1 MKNKL
6 NIIKN
11 WLPFLIF
18 VVLVSASCTK
28 NENVPEATPISYP
41 DASGSTIGEV
51 LNNPNFSILK
61 AAVTKAGLMP
71 AVSNKSS
78 LFTVFAPDDAA
89 FIRSGVPLA
98 VINALPAATVAS
110 IVQYHII
117 PGRSIS
123 SAGIPTTFP
132 NVQMPTAF
140 IIPAPNTN
148 PLVRFT
154 SFPSK
159 RGSNVWVNNI
169 PVVTPDLAAA
179 NGTVHVTFAMLNPPT
194 RVLLDTISR
203 DADLTYLVAAITAAD
218 AGVPA
223 GSKFSDFL
231 ANAAA
236 NFTVMAPTNQA
247 FINLLTFLRLP
258 ASPSSL
264 ALLPQATVRGIVA
277 YHLLLARA
285 FATNLP
291 TVATPVPSL
300 LSASLPG
307 APTLTFNASP
317 GGGVKG
323 AGNPTYSNITAID
336 RHAIN
341 GIYHKI
347 DQVLL
352 PQ

>member
-1 MKNKL
+1 LFHIIGDTQTRPRPNKSVEPYIAAGAPFTEPL
-6 NIIKN
+6 SNGSFFTEKIFSVLMLLPPVNPKDPLGVAVKA
-11 WLPFLIF
+11 WLP
-18 VVLVSASCTK
+18 TK
-28 NENVPEATPISYP
+28 LLA
-41 DASGSTIGEV
+41 EV
-51 LNNPNFSILK
+51 G
-61 AAVTKAGLMP
+61 VAG
-71 AVSNKSS
+71 
-78 LFTVFAPDDAA
+78 FTVV
-89 FIRSGVPLA
+89 G
-98 VINALPAATVAS
+98 INALPAATVAS

-117 PGRSIS
+117 PGRSIT

-159 RGSNVWVNNI
+159 RGANVWVNNI

-236 NFTVMAPTNQA
+236 NKFAGTLSALIPPSEVTADTQYPS
-247 FINLLTFLRLP
+247 FIGF
-258 ASPSSL
+258 
-264 ALLPQATVRGIVA
+264 QI
-277 YHLLLARA
+277 
-285 FATNLP
+285 TNLYEFFMLFIVM
-291 TVATPVPSL
+291 TGIAAAILFVLIKQLQKMMNTPA
-300 LSASLPG
+300 AS
-307 APTLTFNASP
+307 
-317 GGGVKG
+317 
-323 AGNPTYSNITAID
+323 
-336 RHAIN
+336 
-341 GIYHKI
+341 
-347 DQVLL
+347 
-352 PQ
+352 